1 LDREHTEERESC
13 DAKTQACCWCL
24 TRVQDGVAA
33 RAERATCSTAHE
45 LCDGA
50 LPLAAADK
58 SFRFYVPEA
67 QATAMERE
75 LLDARTADD
84 AFATFAIDGE
94 GEARVLEL
102 RLHGKR
108 YASVPGSGVPKP

>member
-1 LDREHTEERESC
+1 
-13 DAKTQACCWCL
+13 
-24 TRVQDGVAA
+24 
-33 RAERATCSTAHE
+33 
-45 LCDGA
+45 
-50 LPLAAADK
+50 
-58 SFRFYVPEA
+58 
-67 QATAMERE
+67 MERE